1 MSLISSCLLNAFIIP
16 WNQKITHDPP
26 YSLTVIHEKSWLLRP
41 VGLEGIV
48 SLDVF
53 FFLFFSRAKNGGEG
67 EGPRVSLWRPRRV
80 GESRPRYPEVVVL
93 LRVRPTFGVVFAA
106 KRSRR
111 RRPRYF
117 FSLSGARDEE
127 LRESWFS
134 IKAVGKIPITETPPW
149 STQAWPLVTEL
160 GGMRFP
166 GTFTINQTRKTAQL
180 LCPMAIER
188 WGGLGRLSANFPHFP
203 ALSRGNPW

>member
-1 MSLISSCLLNAFIIP
+1 MYSRQYKRLVFMSLISSCLLNAFIIP

-80 GESRPRYPEVVVL
+80 GEPRPRYPEVVVL
-93 LRVRPTFGVVFAA
+93 LRVWPTFGVVFAA

-111 RRPRYF
+111 RRLRYF
-117 FSLSGARDEE
+117 FSLFLSFWR
-127 LRESWFS
+127 S
-134 IKAVGKIPITETPPW
+134 
-149 STQAWPLVTEL
+149 
-160 GGMRFP
+160 
-166 GTFTINQTRKTAQL
+166 
-180 LCPMAIER
+180 R
-188 WGGLGRLSANFPHFP
+188 WGTSGIVVFY
-203 ALSRGNPW
+203 

>member
-93 LRVRPTFGVVFAA
+93 LRVWPTFGVVFAG
-106 KRSRR
+106 KR
-111 RRPRYF
+111 
-117 FSLSGARDEE
+117 
-127 LRESWFS
+127 
-134 IKAVGKIPITETPPW
+134 KAVGKIPITETPPW

-166 GTFTINQTRKTAQL
+166 RPSRHLHDKPDAQDSTASLPHGDGT
-180 LCPMAIER
+180 M
-188 WGGLGRLSANFPHFP
+188 
-203 ALSRGNPW
+203 SRRTLRGT